1 MIQKTKFMADSPK
14 SVTASIGSELYKTT
28 LKTDKHTFVGDE
40 PQDLGG
46 QDLGPEPTDFLLASL
61 ASCTAI
67 TLRMYVNRKGWNV
80 EEINVQ
86 VSINQDV
93 IDGKSKTTFIRTV
106 EAKGDLDEEQRS
118 RLVAI
123 ANACPVHKILN
134 NPIEVQT
141 SLV

>member
-1 MIQKTKFMADSPK
+1 MADSPK
-14 SVTASIGSELYKTT
+14 SVTASIGNELYKTT
-28 LKTDKHTFVGDE
+28 LKTDRHTIIGDE

-67 TLRMYVNRKGWNV
+67 TLRMYANRKGWNV

-86 VSINQDV
+86 VSINQEV
-93 IDGKSKTTFIRTV
+93 IDGKPKTTFIRTV
-106 EAKGDLDEEQRS
+106 DAKGELDDEQRS

-123 ANACPVHKILN
+123 ANACPVHKILS
-134 NPIEVQT
+134 NPIEIQT
-141 SLV
+141 SLI